1 VLNRPEVDLCLK
13 DPGFEVDL
21 TIDADLATLTRVWMG
36 DMRLQDALRGGLI
49 RPDGPRKLVQAFP
62 TWFGLSLFAG
72 IERPAAV
79 PAERRVT
86 NARRA

>member
-1 VLNRPEVDLCLK
+1 
-13 DPGFEVDL
+13 
-21 TIDADLATLTRVWMG
+21 MG